1 MEIKVPQV
9 GESIFEAVIASWNKQ
24 DGDSVAKDELLCELE
39 TDKVNV
45 ELNAEVAGVLKIQET
60 AGTTVKIG
68 SVIGSIEE
76 TAATTAEPGP
86 KAAPPAT
93 KAPTPAAAAPS
104 QPAAAAA
111 ANGAA
116 VNPAARKLAQEQ
128 GVDATTLTGSGRGG
142 RVLVEDVQAAAKG
155 GASHDSQKSQDS
167 HASHNPPEP
176 KPAKPAPAAAKA
188 TPLASDERSTREPMS
203 PMRKRIAERLVSVR
217 QQTAMLTTFNEA
229 DMSRVMELRRRQQEH
244 FQARHGIKLGL
255 MSFFVKACVEA
266 LREFPGVN
274 ARIDGDDIVYQHFY
288 DISIAV
294 SSDRGL
300 VVPVLRNADS
310 LSFAEI
316 EQGIAALAEKVQNRK
331 ITLADLEGGTFT
343 ISNGGIYG
351 NLLSTPMLNPPQ
363 CGILGMHTILERPV
377 ARDGAVVIRPM
388 MNLALSYDHRLIDG
402 REAVGFLKRV
412 KSCIEDPEELLLE
425 Q

>member
-1 MEIKVPQV
+1 MEIKVPPV

-24 DGDSVAKDELLCELE
+24 DGDRVAKDELLCELE

-45 ELNAEVAGVLKIQET
+45 ELNAEAAGTLSIQVA

-68 SVIGSIEE
+68 SVIGRIDESAAAPAPKATEP
-76 TAATTAEPGP
+76 ATTPPPP
-86 KAAPPAT
+86 KAAPPT
-93 KAPTPAAAAPS
+93 APAP
-104 QPAAAAA
+104 
-111 ANGAA
+111 
-116 VNPAARKLAQEQ
+116 VNPAARKAALEQ
-128 GVDATTLTGSGRGG
+128 GVDLATLAGSGKSG
-142 RVLVEDVQAAAKG
+142 RVLVGDVQAAKERE
-155 GASHDSQKSQDS
+155 S
-167 HASHNPPEP
+167 HASQTSHESHEPETT
-176 KPAKPAPAAAKA
+176 KAA
-188 TPLASDERSTREPMS
+188 TPGKAGDERSTREPMS

-217 QQTAMLTTFNEA
+217 QTTAMLTTFNEA
-229 DMSRVMELRRRQQEH
+229 DMSRVMDLRRRQQEH

-255 MSFFVKACVEA
+255 MSFFVKASVEA
-266 LREFPGVN
+266 LKEFPLVN
-274 ARIDGDDIVYQHFY
+274 ARIDGDDIVQQHFY
-288 DISIAV
+288 DIGIAV
-294 SSDRGL
+294 ASERGL

-316 EQGIAALAEKVQNRK
+316 EQGIAALAEKVQTRK
-331 ITLADLEGGTFT
+331 ITIADLEGGTFT

-363 CGILGMHTILERPV
+363 CGILGMHTILDRPV

-402 REAVGFLKRV
+402 REAVGFLKRI

>member
-1 MEIKVPQV
+1 MEIKIPEV
-9 GESIFEAVIASWNKQ
+9 GESIFEAVIAKWHKQ
-24 DGDSVAKDELLCELE
+24 DGDQVAQDDLLCELE
-39 TDKVNV
+39 TDKINV
-45 ELNAEVAGVLKIQET
+45 ELNAEAGGVLSIIEQ
-60 AGTTVKIG
+60 AGSTVKVG
-68 SVIGSIEE
+68 SVIGRIDEQGADK
-76 TAATTAEPGP
+76 TAKEKEP
-86 KAAPPAT
+86 KRAQEQ
-93 KAPTPAAAAPS
+93 
-104 QPAAAAA
+104 QPAAKPAEPAKA
-111 ANGAA
+111 KAEPPI
-116 VNPAARKLAQEQ
+116 NPAARKLAEEQ
-128 GVDATTLTGSGRGG
+128 GIELTNLSGSGQGG
-142 RVLVEDVQAAAKG
+142 RILVEDVQAAAKG
-155 GASHDSQKSQDS
+155 RASGESHDSQKSQQS
-167 HASHNPPEP
+167 HEP
-176 KPAKPAPAAAKA
+176 KLAKPAPAAPKPAA
-188 TPLASDERSTREPMS
+188 AAGDGRSTREPMS

-229 DMSRVMELRRRQQEH
+229 DMSRVMELRRRKQEQ
-244 FQARHGIKLGL
+244 FQARHGVKLGL

-266 LREFPGVN
+266 LREFPAVN

-294 SSDRGL
+294 SSDKGL
-300 VVPVLRNADS
+300 VVPVLRQADA

-316 EQGIAALAEKVQNRK
+316 EQGIATLAEKVQSRK

-363 CGILGMHTILERPV
+363 CGILGMHTILDRPV

-412 KSCIEDPEELLLE
+412 KACIEDPEELLLE

>member
-45 ELNAEVAGVLKIQET
+45 ELNAEVAGTLKIQVA

-76 TAATTAEPGP
+76 SSASAEAEP
-86 KAAPPAT
+86 KAAEK
-93 KAPTPAAAAPS
+93 KAAAPAAAPS
-104 QPAAAAA
+104 QPATAI
-111 ANGAA
+111 
-116 VNPAARKLAQEQ
+116 NPAARKLAQEQ
-128 GVDATTLTGSGRGG
+128 GVDATTLTGSGKGG
-142 RVLVEDVQAAAKG
+142 RVLVEDIQAAAK
-155 GASHDSQKSQDS
+155 AQPPHKSHDSQKSQDS
-167 HASHNPPEP
+167 HASQKSPEP
-176 KPAKPAPAAAKA
+176 KPPQPAPIAN
-188 TPLASDERSTREPMS
+188 DERSTREPMS

>member
-45 ELNAEVAGVLKIQET
+45 ELHAEAAGTLSIQVA

-68 SVIGSIEE
+68 SVIGHIDE
-76 TAATTAEPGP
+76 TAAGDSGTE
-86 KAAPPAT
+86 KSS
-93 KAPTPAAAAPS
+93 PAAAATPTGTPEEKKA
-104 QPAAAAA
+104 PAASAPDKAEKPGSSSEA
-111 ANGAA
+111 P

-128 GVDATTLTGSGRGG
+128 GVALADLAGSGKGG
-142 RVLVEDVQAAAKG
+142 RVLVEDVQKVQSTPKPQPTPAAKSE
-155 GASHDSQKSQDS
+155 AVKPS
-167 HASHNPPEP
+167 PPS
-176 KPAKPAPAAAKA
+176 APADDR
-188 TPLASDERSTREPMS
+188 TTREPMS

-217 QQTAMLTTFNEA
+217 QTTAMLTTFNEA
-229 DMSRVMELRRRQQEH
+229 DMSRVMELRRRQQES

-255 MSFFVKACVEA
+255 MSFFVKASVEA
-266 LREFPGVN
+266 LKEFPAVN

-288 DISIAV
+288 DIGIAV
-294 SSDRGL
+294 SSERGL

-316 EQGIAALAEKVQNRK
+316 EQGIATLADKVQTRK
-331 ITLADLEGGTFT
+331 IALGDLEGGTFT

-363 CGILGMHTILERPV
+363 CGILGMHTILDRPV

-402 REAVGFLKRV
+402 REAVSFLKRI
-412 KSCIEDPEELLLE
+412 KACIEDPEELLLE
-425 Q
+425 L

>member
-1 MEIKVPQV
+1 MEIKVPPV

-24 DGDSVAKDELLCELE
+24 DGDRVAKDELLCELE

-45 ELNAEVAGVLKIQET
+45 ELNAEAAGILSIQVA

-68 SVIGSIEE
+68 SVIGRIDQSAAAPAPKATEP
-76 TAATTAEPGP
+76 ATTPPPP
-86 KAAPPAT
+86 KAAPPTAT
-93 KAPTPAAAAPS
+93 AP
-104 QPAAAAA
+104 
-111 ANGAA
+111 
-116 VNPAARKLAQEQ
+116 VNPAARKLAGEQ
-128 GVDATTLTGSGRGG
+128 GIDLATLAGSGKSG
-142 RVLVEDVQAAAKG
+142 RVLVEDVQAAAKERE
-155 GASHDSQKSQDS
+155 SHDSQNS
-167 HASHNPPEP
+167 HISHEP
-176 KPAKPAPAAAKA
+176 KTTKAAPPVKA
-188 TPLASDERSTREPMS
+188 GDDRSTREPMS
-203 PMRKRIAERLVSVR
+203 PLRKRIAERLVSVR
-217 QQTAMLTTFNEA
+217 QTTAMLTTFNEA
-229 DMSRVMELRRRQQEH
+229 DMSRVMDLRRRQQEH

-255 MSFFVKACVEA
+255 MSFFVKASVEA
-266 LREFPGVN
+266 LKEFPLVN
-274 ARIDGDDIVYQHFY
+274 ARIDGDDIVQQHFY
-288 DISIAV
+288 HIGIAV
-294 SSDRGL
+294 ASERGL
-300 VVPVLRNADS
+300 VVPVLRDADR

-316 EQGIAALAEKVQNRK
+316 EQGIAALAQKVQTRK
-331 ITLADLEGGTFT
+331 IALADLEGGTFT

-402 REAVGFLKRV
+402 REAVGFLKRI

>member
-45 ELNAEVAGVLKIQET
+45 ELNAEAAGVLSIQVA

-68 SVIGSIEE
+68 SVIGSIDEAATPAAEPKTAKPAVPPAKE
-76 TAATTAEPGP
+76 TA
-86 KAAPPAT
+86 
-93 KAPTPAAAAPS
+93 PAAAAS
-104 QPAAAAA
+104 
-111 ANGAA
+111 

-128 GVDATTLTGSGRGG
+128 GVELSTLAGSGKSG
-142 RVLVEDVQAAAKG
+142 RVLVEDVQAAAK
-155 GASHDSQKSQDS
+155 AQKSQDS
-167 HASHNPPEP
+167 QVSHISHEPETD
-176 KPAKPAPAAAKA
+176 KPAPAVKA
-188 TPLASDERSTREPMS
+188 GDERSSREPMS

-217 QQTAMLTTFNEA
+217 QTTAMLTTFNEA
-229 DMSRVMELRRRQQEH
+229 DMSRVMDLRRRQQEH
-244 FQARHGIKLGL
+244 FQTRHGIKLGL
-255 MSFFVKACVEA
+255 MSFFVKASVEA
-266 LREFPGVN
+266 LREYPGVN

-294 SSDRGL
+294 SSERGL
-300 VVPVLRNADS
+300 VVPVLRNADQ

-316 EQGIAALAEKVQNRK
+316 EQGIAALAEKVQTRK
-331 ITLADLEGGTFT
+331 IALADLEGGTFT

-402 REAVGFLKRV
+402 REAVGFLKRI
-412 KSCIEDPEELLLE
+412 KACIEDPEELLLE

>member
-9 GESIFEAVIASWNKQ
+9 GESIFEAIIASWNKQ

-45 ELNAEVAGVLKIQET
+45 ELNAEAAGVLSIQVA

-68 SVIGSIEE
+68 SVIGSIDES
-76 TAATTAEPGP
+76 AATSAEAP
-86 KAAPPAT
+86 KAAAPAEKT
-93 KAPTPAAAAPS
+93 PPAAAKPPKETAPKAEAS
-104 QPAAAAA
+104 
-111 ANGAA
+111 

-128 GVDATTLTGSGRGG
+128 GVDLSTLAGSGKNG
-142 RVLVEDVQAAAKG
+142 RVLVEDVQGAK
-155 GASHDSQKSQDS
+155 
-167 HASHNPPEP
+167 PTP
-176 KPAKPAPAAAKA
+176 KPQPAPAAKPEPTKPEAAKA
-188 TPLASDERSTREPMS
+188 EPAKPEPTKSTPAVKASDARSSREPMS

-217 QQTAMLTTFNEA
+217 QTTAMLTTFNEA
-229 DMSRVMELRRRQQEH
+229 DMSRVMDLRRRQKEH
-244 FQARHGIKLGL
+244 FLARHGIKLGL

-266 LREFPGVN
+266 LREFPMVN
-274 ARIDGDDIVYQHFY
+274 ARIDGNDIVLQHFY
-288 DISIAV
+288 DIGVAV
-294 SSDRGL
+294 ASERGL
-300 VVPVLRNADS
+300 VVPVLRDADR
-310 LSFAEI
+310 LNFAEI
-316 EQGIAALAEKVQNRK
+316 EQGIATLAEKVQTRK
-331 ITLADLEGGTFT
+331 IALADLEGGTFT

-363 CGILGMHTILERPV
+363 CGILGMHTILDRPV

-402 REAVGFLKRV
+402 REAVGFLKRI
-412 KSCIEDPEELLLE
+412 KTCIEDPEELLLE

>member
-1 MEIKVPQV
+1 MEIKVPPV

-24 DGDSVAKDELLCELE
+24 DGDHVAKDELLCELE

-45 ELNAEVAGVLKIQET
+45 ELNAEAAGTLSIQVA

-68 SVIGSIEE
+68 SVIGSIDES
-76 TAATTAEPGP
+76 A
-86 KAAPPAT
+86 AAP
-93 KAPTPAAAAPS
+93 APTPKATE
-104 QPAAAAA
+104 PAATPPPPKPATPTAA
-111 ANGAA
+111 AA

-128 GVDATTLTGSGRGG
+128 GVDPATLTGSGKKG
-142 RVLVEDVQAAAKG
+142 RVLVEDVQSAKAAP
-155 GASHDSQKSQDS
+155 Q
-167 HASHNPPEP
+167 PP
-176 KPAKPAPAAAKA
+176 AAPAVQPRPPNPESTKVAPAVK
-188 TPLASDERSTREPMS
+188 TSDDRSTREPMS

-217 QQTAMLTTFNEA
+217 QTTAMLTTFNEA
-229 DMSRVMELRRRQQEH
+229 DMSRVLDLRRRQQEH

-255 MSFFVKACVEA
+255 MSFFVKASVEA
-266 LREFPGVN
+266 LKEFPLVN
-274 ARIDGDDIVYQHFY
+274 ARIDGDDIVQQHFY
-288 DISIAV
+288 DIGIAV
-294 SSDRGL
+294 ASERGL

-316 EQGIAALAEKVQNRK
+316 EQGIAALAEKVQTRK
-331 ITLADLEGGTFT
+331 ITIADLEGGTFT

-377 ARDGAVVIRPM
+377 ARDGTVVIRPM

-402 REAVGFLKRV
+402 REAVGFLKRI
-412 KSCIEDPEELLLE
+412 KACIEDPEELLLE

>member
-1 MEIKVPQV
+1 MEIKVPPV
-9 GESIFEAVIASWNKQ
+9 GESIFEAVIAGWNKQ
-24 DGDSVAKDELLCELE
+24 DGDRVAKDELLCELE

-45 ELNAEVAGVLKIQET
+45 ELNAEAAGILSIQVA

-68 SVIGSIEE
+68 SVIGRIDESAAAPAPKATEP
-76 TAATTAEPGP
+76 ATTPPPP
-86 KAAPPAT
+86 KAAPPT
-93 KAPTPAAAAPS
+93 APAP
-104 QPAAAAA
+104 
-111 ANGAA
+111 
-116 VNPAARKLAQEQ
+116 VNPAARKLAGEQ
-128 GVDATTLTGSGRGG
+128 GVDLSTLSGSGKSG
-142 RVLVEDVQAAAKG
+142 RVLVEDVQTAAKERE
-155 GASHDSQKSQDS
+155 S
-167 HASHNPPEP
+167 HASQNSHISHDEP
-176 KPAKPAPAAAKA
+176 KTTKVAPAVK
-188 TPLASDERSTREPMS
+188 TSDDRSTREPMS

-217 QQTAMLTTFNEA
+217 QTTAMLTTFNEA
-229 DMSRVMELRRRQQEH
+229 DMSRVMDLRRRQQEH

-255 MSFFVKACVEA
+255 MSFFVKASVEA
-266 LREFPGVN
+266 LKEFPLVN
-274 ARIDGDDIVYQHFY
+274 ARIDGDDIVQQHFY
-288 DISIAV
+288 HIGIAV
-294 SSDRGL
+294 ASERGL
-300 VVPVLRNADS
+300 VVPVLRDADR

-316 EQGIAALAEKVQNRK
+316 EQGIAALAQKVQTRK
-331 ITLADLEGGTFT
+331 IALADLEGGTFT

-402 REAVGFLKRV
+402 REAVGFLKRI